1 VPQKETVV
9 VHGYKELVKASA
21 LADKQLRKEM
31 RDTFRAVGEPV
42 RSQAAVRFATVDA
55 RSAAGYRTRVRQ
67 RGVIVEQS
75 LRKTTGKHP
84 EYGALQMRR
93 ALMPALADQEP
104 ETIRRFEEAVD
115 HVCGVWER
123 SYPAR

>member
-1 VPQKETVV
+1 MPRETVAV
-9 VHGYKELVKASA
+9 RGYKELAKASL
-21 LADKQLRKEM
+21 LADKALRKEM

-42 RSQAAVRFATVDA
+42 RSEAAIRFAPIDA

-84 EYGALQMRR
+84 EYGKLQMRR
-93 ALMPALADQEP
+93 ALLPSLAHQEP
-104 ETIRRFEEAVD
+104 ETMRQMNQAINK
-115 HVCGVWER
+115 VCDLWER
-123 SYPAR
+123 SYPI

>member
-1 VPQKETVV
+1 VPSETVAV
-9 VHGYKELVKASA
+9 RGYKELAKASL
-21 LADKQLRKEM
+21 LADRALRKQM

-42 RSQAAVRFATVDA
+42 RSEAAIRFSTIDA

-93 ALMPALADQEP
+93 ALLPALAANEP
-104 ETIRRFEEAVD
+104 ETMRRMEHAVD
-115 HVCGVWER
+115 EVCDLWER
-123 SYPAR
+123 SYPL